1 MACYAPD
8 AVLESPVVA
17 HIEGLPGVCC
27 GHEQLRPFHVQVV
40 ARTPEVPSITG
51 RASLLNSAARPWEY
65 PRESPDGEQMD
76 FVEVMEIEDGLI
88 QAHRVYWG
96 WKGVDVLF
104 QDQYHRS

>member
-1 MACYAPD
+1 
-8 AVLESPVVA
+8 
-17 HIEGLPGVCC
+17 
-27 GHEQLRPFHVQVV
+27 
-40 ARTPEVPSITG
+40 
-51 RASLLNSAARPWEY
+51 
-65 PRESPDGEQMD
+65 MD